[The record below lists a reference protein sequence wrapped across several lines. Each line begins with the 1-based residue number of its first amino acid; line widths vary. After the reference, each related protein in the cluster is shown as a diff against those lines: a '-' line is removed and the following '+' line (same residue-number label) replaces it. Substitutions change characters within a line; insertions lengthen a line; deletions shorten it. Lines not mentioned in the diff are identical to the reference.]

1 VHPDFAIA
9 AVDAV
14 RQWRFTPT
22 LLNGK
27 PVDVMMTVTV
37 RFDLDD

>member
-1 VHPDFAIA
+1 MLDDA

-14 RQWRFTPT
+14 RQWQFTPT

-27 PVDVMMTVTV
+27 RPGDHDGDGELHDAVGQN
-37 RFDLDD
+37 